1 MEVNAG
7 FFLLM
12 FGFDSM
18 YFDYMGGIEKLM
30 ERKISVLIPAYNEA
44 ESVQELYSQV
54 VAGINT
60 CLAAGQ
66 ASDYEI
72 WFVDDGSTDGMGTI
86 IKEVIEK
93 DSKVHLITFR
103 KNFGKS
109 PALDAGFH
117 HVSGDIV
124 FTIDADLQD
133 DPKEFTRFIAK
144 IDEGYD
150 LVVGWK
156 KKRLDSVEKRLPSKF
171 FNKVTSVA
179 SGVELHDHDCG
190 FKCYRLEVIKSLD
203 LYGELHRYIP
213 VLAYRNGFRITEIT
227 VEHHKRQH
235 GCSKYGF
242 ERYMRGAL
250 DSLTTTFL
258 LKYSDRPMYFF
269 GKLGIWTTLAGLAM
283 CIYLTVIWC
292 MGAGIGSRPLL
303 TLGVLL
309 IMVGI
314 QFISTGFIGNL
325 LVDTTKKSRYTE
337 DHIKEII

>member
-1 MEVNAG
+1 
-7 FFLLM
+7 
-12 FGFDSM
+12 
-18 YFDYMGGIEKLM
+18 M
-30 ERKISVLIPAYNEA
+30 ERTISVLIPAYNEA
-44 ESVQELYSQV
+44 ESVKELYSRV
-54 VAGINT
+54 KAGLNT
-60 CLAAGQ
+60 CFEKGQ

-72 WFVDDGSTDGMGTI
+72 WFVDDGSQDGTDKVV
-86 IKEVIEK
+86 KEVIEN
-93 DSKVHLITFR
+93 DAKVHLIAFR

-133 DPKEFTRFIAK
+133 DPKEFTRFIQK

-156 KKRLDSVEKRLPSKF
+156 KNRLDSAEKRIPSKI
-171 FNKVTSVA
+171 FNKVTSIA

-190 FKCYRLEVIKSLD
+190 FKCYRSEVVKSLNI
-203 LYGELHRYIP
+203 YGELHRYIP

-235 GCSKYGF
+235 GASKYGF

-258 LKYSDRPMYFF
+258 LKYSDRPMYLF
-269 GKLGIWTTLAGLAM
+269 GRMGLWTILIGVAI
-283 CIYLTVIWC
+283 CIYLTVEWC
-292 MGAGIGSRPLL
+292 MGMGIGTRPLL

-309 IMVGI
+309 IMIGI
-314 QFISTGFIGNL
+314 QFISTGFIGNM
-325 LVDTTKKSRYTE
+325 LVDLSKKNNYTE
-337 DHIKEII
+337 DHIREIV